1 MSDLAVPISMLE
13 GFSGEVNS
21 VRTRMNATGQTF
33 ESYENDVGDDRV
45 KSALESFVSNWKDG
59 RKEID
64 GQLEAIKEIT
74 DLIVTTFEELEAD
87 LEAGLEGDG
96 SEQQP
101 TSGGDQPV

>member
-1 MSDLAVPISMLE
+1 MSDELKVPIEMLE
-13 GFSGEVNS
+13 GFSGEVAS

-33 ESYENDVGDDRV
+33 ESYEDDVGDDRV

-74 DLIVTTFEELEAD
+74 DVILQTFDELETD
-87 LEAGLEGDG
+87 LKSGLEGDG
-96 SEQQP
+96 SG
-101 TSGGDQPV
+101 GGDPNGPV

>member
-1 MSDLAVPISMLE
+1 MTDLAVPIEMLE
-13 GFSGEVNS
+13 GFAGEVS
-21 VRTRMNATGQTF
+21 SIRTRMNATGQTF
-33 ESYENDVGDDRV
+33 ENYEDDVGDDRV

-74 DLIVTTFEELEAD
+74 DTILQTFDELETD

-96 SEQQP
+96 SEG
-101 TSGGDQPV
+101 GGDPNGPV